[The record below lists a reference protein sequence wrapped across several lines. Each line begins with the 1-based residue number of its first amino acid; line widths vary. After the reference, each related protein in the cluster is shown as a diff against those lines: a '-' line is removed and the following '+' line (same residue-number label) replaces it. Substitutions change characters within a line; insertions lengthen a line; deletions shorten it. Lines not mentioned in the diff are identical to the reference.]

1 MTLNQLVTLS
11 SQELDL
17 LVLLVDNQNN
27 LVKNIGSVNLEELKV
42 KLSLIKPDDDSD
54 DSEVPGSLNYQF
66 KSVMLEFRYEHRLNA
81 LRRIRELTGLGLYDA
96 KQLIDT
102 KLEGVSACNPSRH
115 PSGSLQVQIRV
126 DGVPVE
132 NLRQR
137 TNIREVTVR
146 VID

>member
-81 LRRIRELTGLGLYDA
+81 LRRVRELTGLGLYDA
-96 KQLIDT
+96 KQLVDT
-102 KLEGVSACNPSRH
+102 ALPGVSPRNP
-115 PSGSLQVQIRV
+115 PGFTPVQIRV